1 MQDKSEMLNKY
12 SLSFISLVFIWLVSS
27 CSRHDK
33 LLLEEAFSLA
43 GENRREL
50 ELVLAHYQGN
60 TLKLDA
66 VKFLITNMVGLSVP
80 DTTSLIAYQPFYQKC
95 DSIRIKYKAN
105 QRAFWETLVDS
116 LWREY
121 QKKASVQVKYTPLLK
136 IITAKQ
142 FITEVELAF
151 KSWKENELSKDCSF
165 NDFCEYILPFSRGN
179 CFVLDD
185 SRSRFYQLYKE
196 KFYRNNMES
205 IFAETD
211 SLLCIYKDID
221 FDIFG
226 GSNIPV
232 LSTEALMQMGGG
244 LCTERGTFNSLLL
257 SALGAPVTMD
267 FAPHWGNRN
276 SSHSWNVLIVKGK
289 CYAFDPFWYS
299 GNSIYN
305 RLYGN
310 VGAYDPNGYGE
321 FRTPKIYRKTYSN
334 HFETTLLNKGI
345 PMEDIPLL
353 FRNFK
358 KKDVSTE
365 YFAAADVEVELTQVP
380 PNGTK
385 YAYLCTFDVKGWV
398 PVQYG
403 KIEHHKAKF
412 QAMGRNIVYLPAYY
426 KNGMILPAAMPFLLK
441 ENGETLLLNAPKD
454 AKDSV
459 VIRNVA
465 PDAWV
470 NAPFLNCMTGTSIVG
485 INQSGGEDVLC
496 KIEDIL
502 PIRRTVYGVNAD
514 SNYRFLRLNLPSDTI
529 ALGELSFYALQNKI
543 PDIKITSV
551 LQSMEKDCEPELLFN
566 EFAFIG
572 YLGKTS
578 RRVVDIDL
586 RKEYPVTSIVV
597 APYVVSHM
605 FPNSYYELFY
615 WENEWK
621 SLEVQKGGKRD
632 LVFQNIPRN
641 ALLRLKQTTEVD
653 FKLDERIFIYKD
665 GEVIWM

>member
-1 MQDKSEMLNKY
+1 MLNRVNMY
-12 SLSFISLVFIWLVSS
+12 RVLFISVVFACFVMS
-27 CSRHDK
+27 CDRHCN
-33 LLLEEAFSLA
+33 LLEHALSIA
-43 GENRREL
+43 GENRSEL
-50 ELVLAHYQGN
+50 ENVLEYYQDSA
-60 TLKLDA
+60 LKLKA
-66 VKFLITNMVGLSVP
+66 AQFLVTNMIGISIP
-80 DTTSLIAYQPFYQKC
+80 DTISLIAYQPLYQEC
-95 DSIRIKYKAN
+95 DSIKIRYKN
-105 QRAFWETLVDS
+105 TEKMRWESLVDS
-116 LWREY
+116 LWNMY
-121 QKKASVQVKYTPLLK
+121 QKNIPEQVKYTPLLK
-136 IITAKQ
+136 TITAKQ
-142 FITEVELAF
+142 LITEIELAF

-165 NDFCEYILPFSRGN
+165 EDFCEYILPFSRGN

-185 SRSRFYQLYKE
+185 SRSSFYQLYKG
-196 KFYRNNMES
+196 KFYRNNMKS

-211 SLLCIYKDID
+211 SLLYIYKDID

-226 GSNIPV
+226 GANIPI
-232 LSTEALMQMGGG
+232 LSTKALMQMGGG

-267 FAPHWGNRN
+267 FVPHWGNRN

-310 VGAYDPNGYGE
+310 TGAYDPNGYGE

-334 HFETTLLNKGI
+334 HFESTLLNKGI
-345 PMEDIPLL
+345 SQEDIPLL

-365 YFAAADVEVELTQVP
+365 YFEAADVEVELTQIP
-380 PNGTK
+380 PDGAK
-385 YAYLCTFDVKGWV
+385 YAYLCVFDVKGWV
-398 PVQYG
+398 PVQFG
-403 KIEHHKAKF
+403 KIEHRKAKF
-412 QAMGRNIVYLPAYY
+412 QDMGKNIVYLPAYY
-426 KNGMILPAAMPFLLK
+426 KNGIVLPAAMPFWLK
-441 ENGETLLLNAPKD
+441 ENGEIQLLDAPKND
-454 AKDSV
+454 RDSI
-459 VIRNVA
+459 VIRNIA

-470 NAPFLNCMTGTSIVG
+470 NAPFLNCMIGANIIGKS
-485 INQSGGEDVLC
+485 QSDSEDTLC
-496 KIEDIL
+496 HITDIL
-502 PIRRTVYGVNAD
+502 PIRRTTYSMDTD
-514 SNYRFLRLNLPSDTI
+514 SRYRFLRLNLPSDTI
-529 ALGELSFYALQNKI
+529 ALGELSFYANQKKI
-543 PDIKITSV
+543 PDVKITST

-572 YLGKTS
+572 YLGKAPQ
-578 RRVVDIDL
+578 RVVDIDL
-586 RKEYPVTSIVV
+586 GGEYSVTSVVV

-615 WENEWK
+615 WENAWK

-632 LVFQNIPRN
+632 LIFRNVPRN